1 MTNELPTYPS
11 EDVAG
16 SREAIAAMARL
27 GVVPKL
33 RLLSTTYRLEN
44 SDGTY
49 GDLHAT
55 RRTALIV
62 WHREETDGEI
72 EESYVSQWVP
82 EDLAPYIDRLFVF
95 GAQEYEPDETP
106 YTGETPLD
114 LRVAMDEFVVTCE
127 RWLVPIFG
135 APLDVIDECVEIMN
149 EEGEEECYC
158 PFLP

>member
-16 SREAIAAMARL
+16 FRKAVAALARM
-27 GVVPKL
+27 GVVPKV

-44 SDGTY
+44 PDGTF

-62 WHREETDGEI
+62 WHLEETDSEI
-72 EESYVSQWVP
+72 ENSHLRLRVP
-82 EDLAPYIDRLFVF
+82 EDLAPYIDRLFAY
-95 GAQEYEPDETP
+95 GAREYEPDETP

-114 LRVAMDEFVVTCE
+114 LRVAMDEFAETCE

-135 APLDVIDECVEIMN
+135 APLDVIDECVEIMS
-149 EEGEEECYC
+149 EKGEEECYC
-158 PFLP
+158 K

>member
-16 SREAIAAMARL
+16 FRKAVVALARM
-27 GVVPKL
+27 GVVPKV
-33 RLLSTTYRLEN
+33 RLLSTTYRLPN
-44 SDGTY
+44 GDGTY

-62 WHREETDGEI
+62 WHREEAGGEI

-106 YTGETPLD
+106 YTGETPFS
-114 LRVAMDEFVVTCE
+114 LRLAMDLFAVTCD
-127 RWLVPIFG
+127 RWTAPIFG
-135 APLDVIDECVEIMN
+135 APLDEIDRCVRIMN
-149 EEGEEECYC
+149 KKGRLVCHC
-158 PFLP
+158 N